1 MKIVDLI
8 RRETIVPALSS
19 VTKPEILRELA
30 KCIGQATPT
39 VDEDTLWRVLS
50 EREQL
55 GSTAIGDG
63 VAIPHGK
70 LRQVHDVVA
79 CLGRAPAGVE
89 FDSVDGQPTYLFF
102 VLIAP
107 ESSTTAHLKA
117 VARISRVFKD
127 EAFRQRLRMAPDA
140 AAMYQVIAEEDAK
153 H

>member
-1 MKIVDLI
+1 MRIVDLI
-8 RRETIVPALSS
+8 RRETIVPALAATS
-19 VTKPEILRELA
+19 KPEILRELA
-30 KCIGQATPT
+30 RCLRHAAPGI
-39 VDEDTLWRVLS
+39 DEQTLWKVLA

-70 LRQVHDVVA
+70 LRQVHDVIA
-79 CLGRAPAGVE
+79 CLGRAPEGVE

-107 ESSTTAHLKA
+107 ETSTTTHLKA

-127 EAFRQRLRMAPDA
+127 EGFRQRLRQAPDA

>member
-8 RRETIVPALSS
+8 RRDTIVPALAA
-19 VTKPEILRELA
+19 VTKPAILRELA
-30 KCIGQATPT
+30 HCVAKVAPT
-39 VDEDTLWRVLS
+39 VDEETLWRVLS

-70 LRQVHDVVA
+70 LRHVHDVVA
-79 CLGRAPAGVE
+79 CLGRAPGGVD

-102 VLIAP
+102 VLIVP
-107 ESSTTAHLKA
+107 ETSTTAHLKA

-127 EAFRQRLRMAPDA
+127 EAFRLRLRHAEDA